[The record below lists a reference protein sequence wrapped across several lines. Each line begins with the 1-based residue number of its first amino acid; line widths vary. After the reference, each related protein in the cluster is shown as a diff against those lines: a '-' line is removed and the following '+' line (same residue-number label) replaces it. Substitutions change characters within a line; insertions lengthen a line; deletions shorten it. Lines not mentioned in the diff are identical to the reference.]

1 MDWISRMMIV
11 AAINSA
17 GDMITEYEARDIV
30 FAYGGDPEWV
40 INPPPWVEWVNKRL
54 RKLRPQYDNIKEVGT
69 NADQTAFE

>member
-17 GDMITEYEARDIV
+17 GDTITEYEARGV
-30 FAYGGDPEWV
+30 VSAYGGDPEWV
-40 INPPPWVEWVNKRL
+40 INPPPWVEWINKRI
-54 RKLRPQYDNIKEVGT
+54 RKLRSQYDNIKEVRT